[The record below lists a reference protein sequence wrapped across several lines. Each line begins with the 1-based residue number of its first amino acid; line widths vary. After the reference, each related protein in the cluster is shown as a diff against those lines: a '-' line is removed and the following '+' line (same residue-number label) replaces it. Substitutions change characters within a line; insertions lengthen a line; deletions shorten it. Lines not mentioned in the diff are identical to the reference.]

1 MTYNLIIRINNSH
14 DINSIINKNYSV
26 YTIQKK
32 YFSRSKNNLTDWHG
46 ISKLSN
52 VLLSEQNNDVYIL
65 IEDMDIYLKIFNK
78 PEYMSKINNIHL
90 IVINDYSTSLFDNDW
105 FKNFIILTYTESN
118 NLNYYVLKNKNE
130 V

>member
-26 YTIQKK
+26 YTIQKN
-32 YFSRSKNNLTDWHG
+32 YFSRSKNNLTDWYS

-52 VLLSEQNNDVYIL
+52 VLLSEQNNDVYVL